1 MNVTQNKNNQPE
13 EPIQDDAALG
23 EDVEELK
30 RDMRS
35 AKIVDWVQKNKQQ
48 LIAATVVLVVIMVGT
63 AFWMEKQK
71 ATKASAAMVYF
82 QALSAKDD
90 AQRKALL
97 ETIIQ
102 DYADTGYSILA
113 HIRLAPLADTEKN
126 LRAVMNDSS
135 ATPEFQWQA
144 RLDLAEYL
152 IQHQKLNDAK
162 GLLNDPVGKQYEQL
176 RFYLL
181 SKTVSGDV
189 KIKYLQK
196 ALDAISND
204 NVLKTNIEAQLAQ
217 AGV

>member
-1 MNVTQNKNNQPE
+1 VTQNKNNQPE
-13 EPIQDDAALG
+13 EPIQDDAVLG

-35 AKIVDWVQKNKQQ
+35 AKIVDWMQKNKQQ
-48 LIAATVVLVVIMVGT
+48 LIAATVVFIIIMVGT
-63 AFWMEKQK
+63 ALWMEKQK
-71 ATKASAAMVYF
+71 AIKASAAMIYF
-82 QALSAKDD
+82 QALSTKDD
-90 AQRKALL
+90 GQRKVLL
-97 ETIIQ
+97 ENVIQ

-113 HIRLAPLADTEKN
+113 HIRLAPLGDTEKH
-126 LRAVMNDSS
+126 LRAVMNASS

-152 IQHQKLNDAK
+152 IQHQKSDDAK
-162 GLLNDPVGKQYEQL
+162 GLLNDTVGKQYEQL

-181 SKTVSGDV
+181 SKTVSGDE
-189 KIKYLQK
+189 KTEYLQK

-204 NVLKTNIEAQLAQ
+204 DVLKTNIEAELAQ